1 MQKSARPRS
10 VNADGLDKAAL
21 HTLLAFLPE
30 DLRQFSEATLTKA
43 IDLYE
48 CDRHYEVVAAVES
61 VLERCTQKLHAS
73 PSSVKEPPA
82 QDAIEPLPAN
92 TTGGG
97 AAEPSPAALPT
108 PLAIAIFQR
117 FIESSVLYTFSLSR
131 TTACDNLTREI
142 EDDEG
147 WKLVSDHGNG
157 DGTYYRYDE
166 ANDAHFFKVR
176 GTVKVSVLYICSI
189 IMELDLFSEWFP
201 NCKKSVSQG
210 EVSRYYR
217 AAYMLIGAP
226 WPFSSRD
233 VLMLGA
239 GIDDLEAHN
248 RIVIVAHSIPFAG
261 QEPRKFVGSD
271 TTPGTRSLHA
281 PGPIPPGINVPVHN
295 DSNVV
300 CDIIY
305 TGFEVKMVTPTETR
319 LSFMLSVDPK
329 VPNIPQGVLNWMSG
343 KVMWGMLGG
352 MESAAKRAMRQ
363 DSKYYQRRRE
373 RPDVYDLLRQRYN
386 DMLKSKFAAED
397 YAKYALKE
405 DY

>member
-1 MQKSARPRS
+1 M
-10 VNADGLDKAAL
+10 NADGLGVAAFRA
-21 HTLLAFLPE
+21 LLTFLPS
-30 DLRQFSEATLTKA
+30 DLREFADTTLTKA
-43 IDLYE
+43 CELYE
-48 CDRHYEVVAAVES
+48 CDRHYEVAAAVES
-61 VLERCTQKLHAS
+61 VLERCKQKLQSATL
-73 PSSVKEPPA
+73 EDAPA
-82 QDAIEPLPAN
+82 QDDIEPLLHNARSSN
-92 TTGGG
+92 SDGGG
-97 AAEPSPAALPT
+97 DVSPKPLPT
-108 PLAIAIFQR
+108 TLAIAIFHR
-117 FIESSVLYTFSLSR
+117 FVESSVLYSFAR
-131 TTACDNLTREI
+131 NRIVACDNLTHEI
-142 EDDEG
+142 DDDEG
-147 WKLVSDHGNG
+147 WKLVSDQGNG

-176 GTVKVSVLYICSI
+176 GTVHVSVLYICSI

-201 NCKKSVSQG
+201 NCRKSVSQG

-239 GIDDLEAHN
+239 GIDDLEAHS

-261 QEPRKFVGSD
+261 MEPRTFVGSD
-271 TTPGTRSLHA
+271 STPGTRTLNTA
-281 PGPIPPGINVPVHN
+281 GVVPPGIQVPVHN
-295 DSNVV
+295 DSNVA

-305 TGFEVKMVTPTETR
+305 SGFEVKMSTPTETR

-329 VPNIPQGVLNWMSG
+329 VPNIPQGVLNWLSG

-352 MESAAKRAMRQ
+352 MESAAKKAMRK

-373 RPDVYDLLRQRYN
+373 RPDVYELLRQRYN
-386 DMLKSKFAAED
+386 EMLKSKFTRED
-397 YAKYALKE
+397 YVKYALKE